1 MTKVASIFTSIKKT
15 IPVTI
20 LLDALLIP
28 LALWASFALRF
39 SDLWPAAIPDSP
51 WLFVIAP
58 LIAIPLF
65 VRYGLYR
72 AVLLYISTTAFYTI
86 IKVISIHV
94 FMLAIVVYAVDYE
107 AIPATVLVIY
117 WFVSLTMIGGSRAV
131 LRAALQWLNRSK
143 HQATNVV
150 IYGAGAAGAEL
161 GEALQAGKEF
171 QPIAYIDDK
180 RELHGHEIRGLKV
193 FPTRDLDILIDK
205 YGVKQVLLAIPS
217 APRARRFE
225 VMNFLEKRHVHVKT
239 VPALMD
245 VVSGRSRVSD
255 LREVDIE
262 DILGR
267 EPIPPNEH
275 LLSVCITGKSVLV
288 TGAGGS
294 IGSELCR
301 QIIQLKPS
309 CLVLFEASEFAL
321 YNIEQELLLC
331 CLANANELGEIKIIP
346 VLGTVTNQHKLE
358 LVLKTFSVNTVYHA
372 AAYKH
377 VPLVEYN
384 PMEGVKNNV
393 FGTYHTA
400 LAALEASVETFIM
413 ISTDKAVRPTNVM
426 GATKRLAELVIQ
438 AFAKKYDST
447 CFSMVRFGNV
457 LGSSGS
463 VVPLFRQQIQNG
475 GPITLTHQDITRYF
489 MTIPEAAQLVIQA
502 GAMAKGGDVFVLDM
516 GEPVKI
522 YDMARH
528 MISLSGLSVRDENN
542 PYGDISIEV
551 THLRPGEKLYEEL
564 LLGENVTG
572 TMHPRIMRAQEVELP
587 WEQLKSVL
595 EELRK
600 SCDTDNCLD
609 VVKLLKDAVDGY
621 APQCGIEDPIWL
633 ATHTHAN
640 KTQILKLV
648 N

>member
-1 MTKVASIFTSIKKT
+1 MTKVASIFSSIKKT

-20 LLDALLIP
+20 LLDSLLLP

-39 SDLWPAAIPDSP
+39 SEWWPVIIQENW
-51 WLFVIAP
+51 WLFVVAP
-58 LIAIPLF
+58 SIAIPLF
-65 VRYGLYR
+65 IRNGLYR

-94 FMLAIVVYAVDYE
+94 IMFVLVAIVVDYE
-107 AIPATVLVIY
+107 AVPFTVYSIY
-117 WFVSLTMIGGSRAV
+117 WFVSLTLIGGSRAF
-131 LRAALQWLNRSK
+131 LRTILQWFNKNK
-143 HQATNVV
+143 HTSTNVV

-161 GEALQAGKEF
+161 GEALQAGREF
-171 QPIAYIDDK
+171 LPIAYIDDK
-180 RELHGHEIRGLKV
+180 RELHGQEIRGLKV
-193 FPTRDLDILIDK
+193 VPTQDLDMLIDK

-245 VVSGRSRVSD
+245 VVSGRSQVSD

-267 EPIPPNEH
+267 EPVPPDEH
-275 LLSVCITGKSVLV
+275 LLSICITGKSVLV

-301 QIIQLKPS
+301 QIISLKPS
-309 CLVLFEASEFAL
+309 CLVLFEACEFAL
-321 YNIEQELLLC
+321 YNIEQELIAY
-331 CLANANELGEIKIIP
+331 CLTKYAELGEVKIIP

-358 LVLKTFSVNTVYHA
+358 LVLKAFKVNTLYHA

-393 FGTYHTA
+393 FGTYHAA

-426 GATKRLAELVIQ
+426 GATKRLAEMVIQ
-438 AFAKKYDST
+438 GFSSKYDTT

-463 VVPLFRQQIQNG
+463 VVPLFRKQIQDG
-475 GPITLTHQDITRYF
+475 GPITLTHQDITRFF

-502 GAMAKGGDVFVLDM
+502 GAMASGGDVFVLDM
-516 GEPVKI
+516 GEPVRI

-528 MISLSGLSVRDENN
+528 MISLSGLTVRDENN

-572 TMHPRIMRAQEVELP
+572 TIHSRILRAQEVELP
-587 WEQLKSVL
+587 W
-595 EELRK
+595 
-600 SCDTDNCLD
+600 
-609 VVKLLKDAVDGY
+609 
-621 APQCGIEDPIWL
+621 
-633 ATHTHAN
+633 
-640 KTQILKLV
+640 
-648 N
+648 